1 MKPLLQISIFAFL
14 LLVLLFFSC
23 KKDEPVIIYEAG
35 DQEFGWARGT
45 KGGQE
50 WEASGYLQ
58 YHLEDSSKL
67 LLFFRTFTREGFMRE
82 DLNAN
87 EIPLS
92 PGYYEVKYGIRDL
105 GDGYVGGGAG
115 IWGSDG
121 DVLKASYNV
130 NNDKDGFIS
139 IESVD
144 TIGGMITI
152 SGEFE
157 LFYLRDDSYS
167 DSSYPKRI
175 EIKGGE
181 FEVGF
186 YQ

>member
-1 MKPLLQISIFAFL
+1 MKSKTIFAFL

-45 KGGQE
+45 KGGQA
-50 WEASGYLQ
+50 WEASGFAQ
-58 YHLEDSSKL
+58 YHLEDS
-67 LLFFRTFTREGFMRE
+67 LLFALILRTYSTEGFIRE
-82 DLNAN
+82 SLNAN
-87 EIPLS
+87 EISLT
-92 PGYYEVKYGIRDL
+92 PGNYKVKYSAYEL

-121 DVLKASYNV
+121 DVLKAFYNV
-130 NNDKDGFIS
+130 NNDKDGFIQ

-157 LFYLRDDSYS
+157 LFYVRDDSYS

-175 EIKGGE
+175 EIKDGE

>member
-14 LLVLLFFSC
+14 SLVLLFFSC

-35 DQEFGWARGT
+35 DQQFGWAKGT

-50 WEASGYLQ
+50 WEASGFAQ
-58 YHLEDSSKL
+58 YHQNDS
-67 LLFFRTFTREGFMRE
+67 LFIGLTFRTFTAWGALRE
-82 DLNAN
+82 DLGTN
-87 EIPLS
+87 ELLLK
-92 PGYYEVKYGIRDL
+92 PGHYEVKYGIRDL
-105 GDGYVGGGAG
+105 GDGYVGGSAG
-115 IWGSDG
+115 MWGSDG
-121 DVLKASYNV
+121 DVLKAFYNV
-130 NNDKDGFIS
+130 NNDKDGFIQ

-157 LFYLRDDSYS
+157 LFYVRDDSYS

-175 EIKGGE
+175 EIKDGE